1 MLPETLK
8 PPEPQWRFGSHLEP
22 EKKIFVVEGSSN
34 LLEKI
39 FVVQGSSNLLEKTFV
54 VEGSSNL
61 IAIKYPLRKVC
72 S

>member
-1 MLPETLK
+1 MNIRFYKKCFLMLPETLK

-34 LLEKI
+34 L
-39 FVVQGSSNLLEKTFV
+39 
-54 VEGSSNL
+54 

-72 S
+72 SLIIIFR

>member
-34 LLEKI
+34 L
-39 FVVQGSSNLLEKTFV
+39 
-54 VEGSSNL
+54 

-72 S
+72 SLIIIFR